1 MKDYRDKELK
11 YLLCILVFLFLIWCT
26 PLLQINTTIK
36 ENSIYPIIVELVG
49 SLLVSGTLSLSAFL
63 FDCLI
68 DSKIKDKLVGV
79 FFIPRAGETIFK
91 RIKDEKVKD
100 DRFLIKDAQIKYG
113 DILSEL
119 PDFKKSNYKKR
130 KYYRQFQNSRWYKIY
145 QKNQEKGQVF
155 QSQKD
160 YLLCRDIFVETLF
173 FLLVY
178 IISVFLFA
186 DFILFSKKFVIVL
199 VFIIIVSNIATHIKM
214 NRFVNTVIAVDVA
227 TINKN

>member
-1 MKDYRDKELK
+1 M
-11 YLLCILVFLFLIWCT
+11 
-26 PLLQINTTIK
+26 
-36 ENSIYPIIVELVG
+36 
-49 SLLVSGTLSLSAFL
+49 
-63 FDCLI
+63 
-68 DSKIKDKLVGV
+68 
-79 FFIPRAGETIFK
+79 
-91 RIKDEKVKD
+91 
-100 DRFLIKDAQIKYG
+100 IKDAQIKYG

-130 KYYRQFQNSRWYKIY
+130 KYYRKLQNSRWYKIY